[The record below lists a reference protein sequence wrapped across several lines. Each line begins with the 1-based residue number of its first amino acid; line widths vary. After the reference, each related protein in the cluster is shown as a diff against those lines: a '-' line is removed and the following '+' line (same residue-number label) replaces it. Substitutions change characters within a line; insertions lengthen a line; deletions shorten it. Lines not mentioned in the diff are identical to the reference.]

1 MRIQFLFF
9 LAYKL
14 KSMKLKVLFVLLIC
28 SISRISSQENVYI
41 AEDISINQFIDG
53 TLLTP
58 TNNQSPPLVIII
70 GDSGPTDRNGNQ
82 NFQKNNILRKLAE
95 GLSNNGIATY
105 RYDKRIVKQIR
116 KGRVDKNISFN
127 NFIEDA
133 DSIVNYFHEKNL
145 FKDIYIIGH
154 GQGSLVGMLAS
165 KEFVSGFVSIAGSGK
180 SIDQVILEQI
190 EQTVPGLTE
199 EAIATFN
206 ILKEGK
212 TTPNYSPAL
221 ESIFSL
227 ENQTF
232 MSSWIQYNP
241 EESISELKIPTLIIN
256 GTKDLQVPIEEAQ
269 LLKDASQNGQLL
281 IIENMNHVLFPILGD
296 DLENSKSYNES
307 FRKLSPEI
315 IPAILEFLK

>member
-1 MRIQFLFF
+1 
-9 LAYKL
+9 
-14 KSMKLKVLFVLLIC
+14 MKLKVLFVLLLC
-28 SISRISSQENVYI
+28 SVSRINSQENVFI

-58 TNNQSPPLVIII
+58 TTIDKPSLTIII
-70 GDSGPTDRNGNQ
+70 GDSGPIDRNGNQ
-82 NFQKNNILRKLAE
+82 NFQKNNSIKKLAE
-95 GLSNNGIATY
+95 GLANNGIATF

-127 NFIEDA
+127 DFVSDA
-133 DSIVNYFHEKNL
+133 VSIIDYFNEKST
-145 FKDIYIIGH
+145 FKNIYVIGH

-165 KEFVSGFVSIAGSGK
+165 KEHIAGFISIAGSGK

-190 EQTVPGLTE
+190 KLTVPGLE
-199 EAIATFN
+199 EESKIAFQ

-212 TTPNYSPAL
+212 TTTNYPPAL

-227 ENQTF
+227 ENQSF
-232 MSSWIQYNP
+232 VSSWMQYNP
-241 EESISELKIPTLIIN
+241 QEIISELNISTLVIN

-269 LLKDASQNGQLL
+269 LLKEASQNGSVL
-281 IIENMNHVLFPILGD
+281 ILENMNHVMFPILGD

-307 FRKLSPEI
+307 FRQLSPEL
-315 IPAILEFLK
+315 IPAIVEFIK